1 MTDPWR
7 LILDIIL
14 DGYSIIVCLIIAI
27 SLLIRN
33 RGKSK
38 LNIWFMAS
46 LYINAYMAFVDI
58 LTLLLEGTDNVMLGN
73 IFKLSM
79 FMYYL
84 CSFLILV
91 SFVLFQINF
100 LGNKLIGHIYSIIPP
115 TCTFVYFAFLILTP
129 MTGALYV
136 IDDNF
141 IYTRGNYYY
150 VAIIL
155 EGALIIQ
162 TFVLIFLKRSVIEKN
177 KILPMFV
184 MMFIPLVAQ
193 IIQTIF
199 YGLSLINTGFTLS
212 FITVFANF
220 NSSVTTRV
228 SNRTEIRYRKN
239 KKNSVHDNTINSL
252 TNMMTVSEKE
262 NGYHIARVCQY
273 VEMIAQVAR
282 KKGFYSEELTD
293 SFITKLSNATLVYDV
308 GKLVV
313 TKGVLQKAEPLT
325 EEEKEEIRNHVPLG
339 EKILKSVLE
348 EYDDKEFV
356 RIAEEVAMCHHE
368 KWNGTGYPR
377 GLTETEIPLSARII
391 SIADVFDALV
401 APRVYKA
408 SISYEE
414 AYVIMEENAGVAF
427 DPLLIEAFLS
437 NKKRIQEINEKI
449 KVKEKRVCEK
459 TSFS

>member
-1 MTDPWR
+1 MLSNPWR

-33 RGKSK
+33 RGNGK
-38 LNIWFMAS
+38 LNFWFMSS
-46 LYINAYMAFVDI
+46 LYINSIMAVVDI
-58 LTLLLEGTDNVMLGN
+58 LTLLLEGSDIAYLGRL
-73 IFKLSM
+73 FKVSM
-79 FMYYL
+79 FVYYL

-91 SFVLFQINF
+91 SFTLFLINF

-115 TCTFVYFAFLILTP
+115 TCTMVYLAFLALTP
-129 MTGALYV
+129 ITGALYM
-136 IDDNF
+136 IDDNY
-141 IYTRGNYYY
+141 IYTRGSYYF

-155 EGALIIQ
+155 EGALLIQ
-162 TFVLIFLKRSVIEKN
+162 TFILLFVKKDVIEKG
-177 KILPMFV
+177 KIVPFLV

-193 IIQTIF
+193 IIQVVF
-199 YGLSLINTGFTLS
+199 YGLSVINTGFTLS
-212 FITVFANF
+212 FIIIFANF
-220 NSSVTTRV
+220 NSSVTTDSKNIIEVR
-228 SNRTEIRYRKN
+228 N
-239 KKNSVHDNTINSL
+239 KKSRRINVQDNTINSL

-273 VEMIAQVAR
+273 VEMIAQIA
-282 KKGFYSEELTD
+282 KKKNIYSEELTD
-293 SFITKLSNATLVYDV
+293 SFITKLTNATLVYDV

-313 TKGVLQKAEPLT
+313 TNGVLKKTEPLT
-325 EEEKEEIRNHVPLG
+325 EDEKEEIRNHVPLG

-377 GLTETEIPLSARII
+377 GLSETEIPLSARII

-449 KVKEKRVCEK
+449 KVKEKK
-459 TSFS
+459 GL